1 MSFLRT
7 AVCVLMDLSPW
18 AGISPLGAR
27 IATRNLPSCSPCPDR
42 PGLRASEPL
51 MAGEKVH
58 PAGAKET
65 LLMTLHRN
73 ALESRMPD
81 PLLGFISRTR
91 RRTGLRRL

>member
-1 MSFLRT
+1 
-7 AVCVLMDLSPW
+7 
-18 AGISPLGAR
+18 
-27 IATRNLPSCSPCPDR
+27 
-42 PGLRASEPL
+42 